1 MYQKYDHFF
10 QSVIRFLWDAHN
22 TDEASTSE
30 QVELGVSSAYE
41 VRWEDVSDLWFLGVQ
56 VLCAL
61 MAQVKGF
68 VGRYRLQHRLKL
80 GHSVFN

>member
-1 MYQKYDHFF
+1 MYQKDVLFF

-30 QVELGVSSAYE
+30 QVELGVSSAYG

-61 MAQVKGF
+61 MAQVRGF
-68 VGRYRLQHRLKL
+68 GREIGVAYICSPVCRCT
-80 GHSVFN
+80 V